1 MSARAIIRTLFML
14 LITLAAVPLSAATY
28 VMPSDET
35 LADQAAVIAAVRV
48 TDSGPAPLR
57 AGIATDYVVVVDEV
71 VKGDLPGSTVVVRVP
86 GGEMEGNFELRVS
99 GAPRFAPGERAL
111 LFLVPNRDG
120 SYGVLHLFLG
130 AFHAVREGGRTLARR
145 DLAEGRPLA
154 PAADPPRDLA
164 RFSRWLADRAA
175 GIEAEGDY
183 LVAGGGP
190 RAAAEA
196 FTAMP
201 TPDRVPMRWFRFD
214 GGGSVSWRLNTSLPA
229 GVGAEATAAA
239 LRAALAAWSDDPTSR
254 IGYAYGGTTSAS
266 GGFLRGDGTNGV
278 LFEDPGN
285 AHVPGSYNC
294 AKGGVV
300 AVGVAFMDT
309 KTRSLGG
316 KAYHEIV
323 EGDVVTN
330 DGSACYFRDN
340 PAGAAEVFAHE
351 LGHTLGF
358 GHSTVREAL
367 MFGVAHK
374 DGRGARLEHD
384 DRLAANA
391 VYGAGSPP
399 PVPTTPPP
407 PPAPAARPA
416 APAGLAGKAVAPT
429 AIELTWRDVCAHEL
443 DFRVELKVG
452 KKWREVLVVPAGAT
466 SAKLTGLRPDTA
478 STYRLRARSAA
489 GYSPYSNAVTVR
501 TPR

>member
-1 MSARAIIRTLFML
+1 MTTRRPFRTLFL
-14 LITLAAVPLSAATY
+14 PLFALAAAPLAAATY
-28 VMPSDET
+28 VMPSDAT

-48 TDSGPAPLR
+48 TDSGPAPPR
-57 AGIATDYVVVVDEV
+57 AGIATDYVVEVDEV
-71 VKGDLPGSTVVVRVP
+71 VKGDLPGSAVVVRVP

-99 GAPRFAPGERAL
+99 GAPRFVAGERAL

-154 PAADPPRDLA
+154 PAADPARDLA

-190 RAAAEA
+190 QSAVEA
-196 FTAMP
+196 FSALP

-239 LRAALAAWSDDPTSR
+239 LRAALAAWSDDATSR

-266 GGFLRGDGTNGV
+266 GGFLKSDGTNGV

-300 AVGVAFMDT
+300 ALGVAFMDSR
-309 KTRSLGG
+309 TRSVGG

-340 PAGAAEVFAHE
+340 PSGAAEVFAHE

-384 DRLAANA
+384 DRLAANS

-399 PVPTTPPP
+399 PA

-429 AIELTWRDVCAHEL
+429 AIELTWRDVCANEL
-443 DFRVELKVG
+443 DFRLELKVG

-466 SAKLTGLRPDTA
+466 AARLTGLRPDTA
-478 STYRLRARSAA
+478 STYRLRARNAA
-489 GYSPYSNAVTVR
+489 GFSPYSNAVTVR

>member
-1 MSARAIIRTLFML
+1 VSARRTLCTLFL
-14 LITLAAVPLSAATY
+14 PLIVVAAAPLSAATY
-28 VMPSDET
+28 LMPSDET
-35 LADQAAVIAAVRV
+35 LADQAPVIAAVRV
-48 TDSGPAPLR
+48 TDSGPAPPR
-57 AGIATDYVVVVDEV
+57 AGVATDYVVEVDAV
-71 VKGDLPGSTVVVRVP
+71 LKGDVPGSTVVVRVP
-86 GGEMEGNFELRVS
+86 GGEMEGGYEMQVS
-99 GAPRFAPGERAL
+99 GAPRFAPGGRAL

-130 AFHAVREGGRTLARR
+130 AFHEVRAGGRTLARR

-175 GIEAEGDY
+175 GLEAERDY
-183 LVAGGGP
+183 LVASGGP
-190 RAAAEA
+190 QAAVEA
-196 FTAMP
+196 FTSMP

-214 GGGSVSWRLNTSLPA
+214 GGGSVSFRLNTALPA
-229 GVGAEATAAA
+229 GVGTEPTAAA

-254 IGYAYGGTTSAS
+254 IAYAYGGTTSAS
-266 GGFLRGDGTNGV
+266 GGFLRSDGTNGV

-300 AVGVAFMDT
+300 ALGVAFMDS
-309 KTRSLGG
+309 KTRSAGG

-340 PAGAAEVFAHE
+340 PTGAAEVFAHE

-358 GHSTVREAL
+358 GHSTDREAL

-399 PVPTTPPP
+399 PA
-407 PPAPAARPA
+407 PPARPAPPA
-416 APAGLAGKAVAPT
+416 APAGLAGKPVAPT
-429 AIELTWRDVCAHEL
+429 AIELTWRDVCANEL
-443 DFRVELKVG
+443 DFRLEQKVG

-478 STYRLRARSAA
+478 STYRLRARNAA